1 MRRSLWVWLGA
12 LAICSGITATGV
24 RAQVLDPT
32 TTAPPPAPTTTTPP
46 STTAP
51 PEVTTTTTAR
61 SSTTTTGR
69 GATTATTTKK
79 STAPV
84 PPPAS
89 GPSQTLVPDL
99 IGSPVEITTTTGVPP
114 STTAPTTVL
123 GTTHTETAT
132 PIAAHH
138 DSPSGATLILATVA
152 WLASLGGLLLYA
164 EERRA
169 QRWKHLA
176 R

>member
-12 LAICSGITATGV
+12 LAICSGMTATGV

-32 TTAPPPAPTTTTPP
+32 TTTPPAPTTTTPP
-46 STTAP
+46 PTTTP
-51 PEVTTTTTAR
+51 PSVTTTTSPR
-61 SSTTTTGR
+61 SSTTTAVR
-69 GATTATTTKK
+69 GGTTTTTTKK

-99 IGSPVEITTTTGVPP
+99 IGSPVEVTTTTGVPSP
-114 STTAPTTVL
+114 TTAPTTVL
-123 GTTHTETAT
+123 GTTHTETAS
-132 PIAAHH
+132 PIAAHQ